1 MQYLTFFG
9 QFLVISCKIIYQI
22 ATTKREIPA
31 KLRRGA
37 LIVLSMTGRA
47 DKEILS
53 NNMDILVKVGI
64 GEAAKVL
71 NIIHSRMIC
80 F

>member
-1 MQYLTFFG
+1 
-9 QFLVISCKIIYQI
+9 
-22 ATTKREIPA
+22 
-31 KLRRGA
+31 
-37 LIVLSMTGRA
+37 MTGRA

-64 GEAAKVL
+64 GEAAKVF
-71 NIIHSRMIC
+71 IYIY